1 MKIYQSIVFLL
12 AIVSVSHAQ
21 TGDSLLPA
29 ASLQNCVQYAIKHQ
43 PLIQQSLLDEQI
55 TEQQIRMHLADWY
68 PQLNFNY
75 NFQHNF
81 QLQTTVFAGNLVK
94 IGVSNTSL

>member
-1 MKIYQSIVFLL
+1 MKQYLTLIFLF
-12 AIVSVSHAQ
+12 IFISGSYAQ
-21 TGDSLLPA
+21 TDSLLQT

-43 PLIQQSLLDEQI
+43 PLVQQALLDEQI